1 MGLCALMVRRNK
13 QRETY
18 VGRETCMSDQ
28 SSHDERRGAAG
39 AGWTQTH
46 SSVDRDAINLN
57 EKQIMDLLANVV
69 EGEIIP
75 RLMLAHQNF
84 VSTLIDETLDDALS
98 EDAIEQFAKLTITG
112 EVDDLEDHIVA
123 LTRQGVVVETVYLQL
138 MAPAARKLGEYWEQ
152 DICSFTDVT
161 IGLGRLQTLLY
172 RLSAR
177 QKGIID
183 TEALVPR
190 GLFITPFGG
199 QHSFGIRM
207 VEDLFRRAGWKT
219 LCEPNILSQDLV
231 DLIATENF
239 DLVGIGISIVGQL
252 ELVEEMIGCVR
263 QSSRNREIKIM
274 VGGNLIVEQSD
285 LATALGA
292 DFSAIDAREAV
303 TIAQNIIY
311 DQKMRH

>member
-1 MGLCALMVRRNK
+1 
-13 QRETY
+13 
-18 VGRETCMSDQ
+18 MSDQ
-28 SSHDERRGAAG
+28 SSQGDRGGQASE
-39 AGWTQTH
+39 GWTETH
-46 SSVDRDAINLN
+46 SPMDREAINLN

-84 VSTLIDETLDDALS
+84 VSTQIDDTLEDVLS

-123 LTRQGVVVETVYLQL
+123 LTRQGVIVETVYLQL

-161 IGLGRLQTLLY
+161 IGLGCLQTLLY

-177 QKGIID
+177 QKGVTD
-183 TEALVPR
+183 ADVLVPR

-219 LCEPNILSQDLV
+219 LCEPNILSQDLA

-239 DLVGIGISIVGQL
+239 DLVGIGISIIGQL
-252 ELVEEMIGCVR
+252 ELVEEMIANVR
-263 QSSRNREIKIM
+263 QCSRNRDIKIM
-274 VGGNLIVEQSD
+274 VGGNLIVEQSE
-285 LATALGA
+285 LATSLGA

>member
-1 MGLCALMVRRNK
+1 
-13 QRETY
+13 
-18 VGRETCMSDQ
+18 MSDQ
-28 SSHDERRGAAG
+28 SSQEGRGGQAND
-39 AGWTQTH
+39 GWTETH
-46 SSVDRDAINLN
+46 SPMDREAINLS

-84 VSTLIDETLDDALS
+84 VSTQIDDTLEDALS

-123 LTRQGVVVETVYLQL
+123 LTRQGVIVETVYLQL

-177 QKGIID
+177 QKGVTD
-183 TEALVPR
+183 TDGLVPR

-219 LCEPNILSQDLV
+219 LCEPNILSQDLA

-252 ELVEEMIGCVR
+252 ELVEEMIANVR
-263 QSSRNREIKIM
+263 QCSRNHDIKIM
-274 VGGNLIVEQSD
+274 VGGNLIVEQSE
-285 LATALGA
+285 LAASLGA

-311 DQKMRH
+311 GQKMRH